1 MTPTAGLILTI
12 GAAADAA
19 GGAIEAPVLPGH
31 LIYMVTACLLFAI
44 GVYGLIT
51 RGHLMRN
58 VMSLNV
64 IGGGVFLFLV
74 AVARRDAGEGGPDP
88 VPHAMTLTGIVV
100 ALAASAFALALARRI
115 HAVTGEMRLEPGDDD
130 A

>member
-1 MTPTAGLILTI
+1 ML
-12 GAAADAA
+12 
-19 GGAIEAPVLPGH
+19 
-31 LIYMVTACLLFAI
+31 TACLLFCI
-44 GVYGLIT
+44 GLFGLIT

-64 IGGGVFLFLV
+64 MGGGVFLFLV
-74 AVARRDAGEGGPDP
+74 AVARRDAGESGPDP

-115 HAVTGEMRLEPGDDD
+115 HSITGEMRLEPGDDNS
-130 A
+130 